1 MLNFVVIKFFAMAL
15 NASRSLIL
23 AAILGPPSY
32 GVLGTLILVQQYLS
46 FASLGMR
53 EGVTVTL
60 ARLQEPG
67 QRTLQVYGSALA
79 WASGIGLIVLAVLLA
94 ARSSVDGM
102 SQYLGWIGALS
113 LLSIV
118 NEILIN
124 IHRDQNRL
132 KQIALLEVLYN
143 AVPLGVALWLWRNVT
158 IEAVLAALTVGL
170 LLSVI
175 FFVNSLPRVKPGH
188 VQWPVMKE
196 LVGLGIPLATLSALT
211 LLANSMYVILANRM
225 ALGDTVGLV
234 VFANAVCTMV
244 LFTLNAAAWAATS
257 RSMRQLYAEQ
267 PSQTEQ
273 MRAERLSTAFRL
285 GLTVAAF
292 LCLSMAAVFVFV
304 LKAYA
309 GAEVF
314 AFYFC
319 LLQAYGLLLFDEIN
333 QLIVS
338 GRSKWVVA
346 GYGALVTLVFAVH
359 ATMPQVAIQ
368 ALILV
373 GIGGYFALAVAAVAY
388 CSRLRVPRQHDWHR
402 LVFLF
407 FPIGCAML
415 YLLGGTAGA
424 LLTCLGFAALAL
436 HFHRAR
442 VVART
447 RHAP

>member
-1 MLNFVVIKFFAMAL
+1 MLNFVAIKFLAL
-15 NASRSLIL
+15 ALSASRSLIL
-23 AAILGPPSY
+23 AAILGPASY

-60 ARLQEPG
+60 AQLKEPG
-67 QRTLQVYGSALA
+67 LRMLQIYSSALA
-79 WASGIGLIVLAVLLA
+79 WGCGVGLVVLAVLLA

-102 SQYLGWIGALS
+102 GQYLGWIGALS
-113 LLSIV
+113 FLSIV

-143 AVPLGVALWLWRNVT
+143 AVPLGVALWLWRDVT
-158 IEAVLAALTVGL
+158 IGAVLAALTVGL
-170 LLSVI
+170 LLSVL
-175 FFVNSLPRVKPGH
+175 FFIGSLPGLKPGH
-188 VQWPVMKE
+188 VQWQVMKQ

-225 ALGDTVGLV
+225 DLGETVGLV
-234 VFANAVCTMV
+234 VFANTACTMV
-244 LFTLNAAAWAATS
+244 LFALNAASWAATS

-267 PSQTEQ
+267 PSQAEQ

-285 GLTVAAF
+285 GLTVAA
-292 LCLSMAAVFVFV
+292 LVCLSMAGVFMFV

-338 GRSKWVVA
+338 GLSKWVVA
-346 GYGALVTLVFAVH
+346 GYGFLLALVFGVH
-359 ATMPQVAIQ
+359 AAMPQVSIQ

-373 GIGGYFALAVAAVAY
+373 GIGGYFALAVAALAY
-388 CSRLRVPRQHDWHR
+388 CWRLRMPRQHDRHR

-407 FPIGCAML
+407 FPIGGAML
-415 YLLGGTAGA
+415 YVLGGIAGA
-424 LLTCLGFAALAL
+424 VLTCLGFAALAL
-436 HFHRAR
+436 HFHRTRLVGR
-442 VVART
+442 VRQA
-447 RHAP
+447 A

>member
-67 QRTLQVYGSALA
+67 LRSLQVYGSALA
-79 WASGIGLIVLAVLLA
+79 WGSGVGLAVLAVLLA
-94 ARSSVDGM
+94 ARSSVDSMG
-102 SQYLGWIGALS
+102 QYLGWIGALS

-175 FFVNSLPRVKPGH
+175 FFVNSLPRMKPGH
-188 VQWPVMKE
+188 VQWPVIKE

-211 LLANSMYVILANRM
+211 LLANSMYVILANSM

-244 LFTLNAAAWAATS
+244 LFALNAAAWAATS
-257 RSMRQLYAEQ
+257 RSMRQLYTEQ
-267 PSQTEQ
+267 PSQIEQ

-292 LCLSMAAVFVFV
+292 LCLSMAAVFEFV

-333 QLIVS
+333 QLVVS

-359 ATMPQVAIQ
+359 ATMPQVAIH

-373 GIGGYFALAVAAVAY
+373 GIGGYFTLAVAAVAY
-388 CSRLRVPRQHDWHR
+388 CSRLRVPRQYDWHR

-415 YLLGGTAGA
+415 YVLGGTAGA

-442 VVART
+442 VVGRT
-447 RHAP
+447 RQA

>member
-1 MLNFVVIKFFAMAL
+1 MLNFVVIKFFALAL

-23 AAILGPPSY
+23 AAILGPASY

-53 EGVTVTL
+53 EGVTITL

-67 QRTLQVYGSALA
+67 LRPLQVYGSSLA
-79 WASGIGLIVLAVLLA
+79 WGSGVGLVVLAVLLA
-94 ARSSVDGM
+94 ARSSVDGLG
-102 SQYLGWIGALS
+102 QYLGWIGALS
-113 LLSIV
+113 LLSII

-132 KQIALLEVLYN
+132 QQIALLEVLYN
-143 AVPLGVALWLWRNVT
+143 AVPLGVALWLWRDVT
-158 IEAVLAALTVGL
+158 IHAVLAALVVGL
-170 LLSVI
+170 LFSMLLYI
-175 FFVNSLPRVKPGH
+175 GSLPRLKLEH
-188 VQWPVMKE
+188 VQWPVMKQ
-196 LVGLGIPLATLSALT
+196 LLGLGIPLATLSALT
-211 LLANSMYVILANRM
+211 LVANSMYIILANRM
-225 ALGDTVGLV
+225 DLGNTVGLV
-234 VFANAVCTMV
+234 VFANTACTMV
-244 LFTLNAAAWAATS
+244 LFTLNTAAWAATS
-257 RSMRQLYAEQ
+257 RSMRELYGEQ
-267 PSQTEQ
+267 PSQAEQ
-273 MRAERLSTAFRL
+273 MRAARLSTAFRL
-285 GLTVAAF
+285 GMTVATLA
-292 LCLSMAAVFVFV
+292 CLSMAAVFMFV

-319 LLQAYGLLLFDEIN
+319 LFQAYGLLLFDEIN

-368 ALILV
+368 TLILV
-373 GIGGYFALAVAAVAY
+373 GICGYFALALAAVTY
-388 CSRLRVPRQHDWHR
+388 SSRLRVSRQHDWHR

-415 YLLGGTAGA
+415 YVLGGTAGA

-442 VVART
+442 VVGRT